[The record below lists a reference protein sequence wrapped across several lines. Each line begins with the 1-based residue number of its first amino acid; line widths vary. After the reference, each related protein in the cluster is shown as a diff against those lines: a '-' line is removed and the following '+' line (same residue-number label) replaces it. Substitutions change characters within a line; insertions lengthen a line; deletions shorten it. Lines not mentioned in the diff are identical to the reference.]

1 MKRMTSKEIRNMWF
15 KFFSDKGHTII
26 PSAPLVPINDN
37 SLLWINAGVAP
48 LKKYFDG
55 SVIPENKRLVN
66 IQKCIRTNDIENVGI
81 TKRHL
86 TYFEMMGNFSIGD
99 YFKDQAI
106 EYAFELLTSP
116 SYFAIPLDKLY
127 FTVYSEDLDTYNKWI
142 SLGVD
147 SSHIAKLEGNFWEI
161 GEGPCGPDSE
171 IFYDRGEK
179 YDVNNTALDN
189 FFKDLDQERYIEI
202 WNNVFSQF
210 NSKEGVSR
218 NKYKELPSKNI
229 DTGAGLERWACIFND
244 LDSPFDTDLFSK
256 IMNDIEIISG
266 IKYEGQTAFKVIAD
280 HIRAITFA
288 LSDGAIFE
296 NVGRGYVLR
305 RLLRR
310 SVRFAKKINIYE
322 PFMHKLV
329 EEVVETMKD
338 IYPDLVNKQ
347 AEVKALIL
355 QEEELFHKTLL
366 QGEKKLETLI
376 KNASNK
382 EISGYDTFKLYDTYG
397 FPYELTLEYLEEVGY
412 TTNKE
417 EFDKYMNEQKIMAK
431 AARKE
436 DSKMNIQNQELLN
449 FNKSSE
455 FIYNNYEISSNVIG
469 LIEDEKFV
477 NSLDSNGFIILK
489 RTNMYAT
496 CGGQV
501 NDIGFIFNN
510 EFTAKVIDV
519 TKLPN
524 GSHLHK
530 IELLQGVINLNDDC
544 ISKIDEERRLSIERN
559 HSTAHLVQQVL
570 RELISD
576 KVTQAGSRIDEFTC
590 RFDFNCTN
598 KISEEDIINIENRLN
613 ELINLSLNTVTVEMS
628 LKEAKDANATALFG
642 EKYGQIVRTVRMG
655 DSFELCGGT
664 HVRNTKDIKKIA
676 ILNLESKGSNLYRIE
691 LATANNI
698 ESELL
703 KIIDKYKE
711 EMLKLITKY
720 KEILLSAKELE
731 IKLDFDIILEDTKA
745 DSYKAII
752 FYRNMVLYLQK
763 EVANLEKTF
772 ITLKNNKLTEDLS
785 SYEKDIVTKDTFKY
799 LILKTNNLDQ
809 LLLKEI
815 TDKLFEKIEVGLIL
829 IANINDTSANYICK
843 SNISLSAGDVV
854 KDLSLKTLGSGG
866 GSPNFAR
873 GGGRDISNLDN
884 ELLDIKKQ
892 LNSL

>member
-1 MKRMTSKEIRNMWF
+1 M
-15 KFFSDKGHTII
+15 
-26 PSAPLVPINDN
+26 
-37 SLLWINAGVAP
+37 
-48 LKKYFDG
+48 
-55 SVIPENKRLVN
+55 
-66 IQKCIRTNDIENVGI
+66 
-81 TKRHL
+81 
-86 TYFEMMGNFSIGD
+86 
-99 YFKDQAI
+99 
-106 EYAFELLTSP
+106 
-116 SYFAIPLDKLY
+116 
-127 FTVYSEDLDTYNKWI
+127 
-142 SLGVD
+142 
-147 SSHIAKLEGNFWEI
+147 
-161 GEGPCGPDSE
+161 
-171 IFYDRGEK
+171 
-179 YDVNNTALDN
+179 
-189 FFKDLDQERYIEI
+189 
-202 WNNVFSQF
+202 
-210 NSKEGVSR
+210 
-218 NKYKELPSKNI
+218 
-229 DTGAGLERWACIFND
+229 
-244 LDSPFDTDLFSK
+244 
-256 IMNDIEIISG
+256 
-266 IKYEGQTAFKVIAD
+266 
-280 HIRAITFA
+280 
-288 LSDGAIFE
+288 
-296 NVGRGYVLR
+296 
-305 RLLRR
+305 
-310 SVRFAKKINIYE
+310 
-322 PFMHKLV
+322 
-329 EEVVETMKD
+329 
-338 IYPDLVNKQ
+338 
-347 AEVKALIL
+347 
-355 QEEELFHKTLL
+355 
-366 QGEKKLETLI
+366 
-376 KNASNK
+376 
-382 EISGYDTFKLYDTYG
+382 
-397 FPYELTLEYLEEVGY
+397 
-412 TTNKE
+412 
-417 EFDKYMNEQKIMAK
+417 
-431 AARKE
+431 
-436 DSKMNIQNQELLN
+436 
-449 FNKSSE
+449 
-455 FIYNNYEISSNVIG
+455 
-469 LIEDEKFV
+469 EDEKFV

-720 KEILLSAKELE
+720 KEILLSAKELA
-731 IKLDFDIILEDTKA
+731 IKLDFDIILEDTKV

-829 IANINDTSANYICK
+829 IANLNDTSANYICK

-873 GGGRDISNLDN
+873 GGGRNISNLDN
-884 ELLDIKKQ
+884 ELLNIKKQ